1 MKARPTHLGPLPLV
15 HGLVAALSF
24 GVLAALIGL
33 WPQLAVWVVMNE
45 GSLWALFAG
54 FEVVTFTSLG
64 IALVARARAART
76 QAGCPGR
83 SRVQFAAIAHV
94 LSSLLV
100 HVPLVVLLF
109 GAAEAV
115 ESGFSFTF
123 GIDEARLALTDRWRA
138 VLEWSAGIWAAVALI
153 DWGFRISLWF
163 LLPRAFRVGFWV
175 LVDVCLLAAFV
186 FVTAKLPLQPASDD
200 FEALRE
206 PILRLGVTTLFG
218 MRVFA
223 RLLPILMSSIE
234 RLGAL
239 PLVAARHLRSKK
251 SGFLAAIGGLSIGAV
266 AVSTCM
272 LVGVLSVMGGFRDDL
287 QQKILGN
294 HAHVL
299 IDREQHANFEGWEPV
314 LRAAREVEGTVA
326 ATPYVR
332 GEVMLTSA
340 SNRAGAELR
349 GIDPESFPRATRIQ
363 SYLEQ
368 GRGRIDYLV
377 HPERLLDLPPEE
389 RRSILPMEIVGPD
402 DRDDDDGDDDDD
414 GEEERDSLI
423 RDIDDELDRIDELD
437 AELED
442 GPAVE
447 ALAEPPANP
456 RDDPVAEF
464 LQPEIDERGREV
476 LPGIIV
482 GKELARTLRVFLGD
496 DVDVVSP
503 MGDLGP
509 AGPMPKARRFRV
521 AGIFYSG
528 MYEFDMKLV
537 YVLLPRAQSFLNTG
551 DAISGIE
558 VRVDDVEAAPEIAAA
573 VSASM
578 REMGRN
584 ELRVRDW
591 QQTNE
596 RLFGALA
603 VEKLAMFITLGI
615 AILIAAFCV
624 FGTLTLM
631 VQEKGREVGILFAMG
646 TTQRGIVSIFMLE
659 GLLIGLY
666 GASIGL
672 GMGFVATFAF
682 EHFGI
687 RLNPEVY
694 YIDRLPVHVDAMEFL
709 VVGLVALGMCVVATI
724 FPAVLASRAK
734 PVDAI
739 RYQ

>member
-1 MKARPTHLGPLPLV
+1 M
-15 HGLVAALSF
+15 HGLVATISF
-24 GVLAALIGL
+24 GVLVAVLAL
-33 WPQLAVWVVMNE
+33 WPPLASWVVMQQ

-64 IALVARARAART
+64 IALVTRARAARA
-76 QAGCPGR
+76 QAGCRGR

-94 LSSLLV
+94 LSLIVV
-100 HVPLVVLLF
+100 HVPLLVLLY
-109 GAAEAV
+109 GASEAV

-123 GIDEARLALTDRWRA
+123 GIDEARLALTDQWRS
-138 VLEWSAGIWAAVALI
+138 VLEWSAGIWVVFALV
-153 DWGFRISLWF
+153 DWVFRLSLWY
-163 LLPRAFRVGFWV
+163 LLPKGFRVGFWI
-175 LVDVCLLAAFV
+175 LIDVALLAGFIW
-186 FVTAKLPLQPASDD
+186 VTLTLPIEPVSEDL
-200 FEALRE
+200 EALRE
-206 PILRLGVTTLFG
+206 PVLRLGVTTLFG

-223 RLLPILMSSIE
+223 RLLPVLMNGIE
-234 RLGAL
+234 RMGAL

-299 IDREQHANFEGWEPV
+299 IDREQHATFEGWERIV
-314 LRAAREVEGTVA
+314 QAARDADGAVA

-349 GIDPESFPRATRIQ
+349 GIEPESFPQVTRIE

-389 RRSILPMEIVGPD
+389 RRSILPMEIVEP
-402 DRDDDDGDDDDD
+402 GDDDD
-414 GEEERDSLI
+414 EEEAPSGSLVQE
-423 RDIDDELDRIDELD
+423 IDDELDRLLEGADE
-437 AELED
+437 E
-442 GPAVE
+442 PAVDD
-447 ALAEPPANP
+447 LREPPSNP
-456 RDDPVAEF
+456 VTDF
-464 LQPEIDERGREV
+464 LQPSTDSRGREV

-551 DAISGIE
+551 DAISGVEIK
-558 VRVDDVEAAPEIAAA
+558 VDDVEAAPDIAAA
-573 VSASM
+573 VGASM
-578 REMGRN
+578 TELGRDD
-584 ELRVRDW
+584 LRVRDW

-646 TTQRGIVSIFMLE
+646 TTQSGIVSIFMLE

-666 GASIGL
+666 GATIGL

-709 VVGLVALGMCVVATI
+709 VVGLVALGMCVLATI

-734 PVDAI
+734 PVEAI

>member
-1 MKARPTHLGPLPLV
+1 MKKRPTNLGPLPLV
-15 HGLVAALSF
+15 HGLVATLSF
-24 GVLAALIGL
+24 GMLAALLAL
-33 WPQLAVWVVMNE
+33 WPVLAVWVVMNE
-45 GSLWALFAG
+45 GSLWGLFAG
-54 FEVVTFTSLG
+54 FEVVTFLSLG
-64 IALVARARAART
+64 IALVTRARAART
-76 QAGCPGR
+76 QAGCTGR

-94 LSSLLV
+94 VSLVLV
-100 HVPLVVLLF
+100 HVPLLVLLY

-115 ESGFSFTF
+115 DSGFSFTF
-123 GIDEARLALTDRWRA
+123 GIDEARLALTDRWRS
-138 VLEWSAGIWAAVALI
+138 VLEWSAGIWAVVALL
-153 DWGFRISLWF
+153 DWGFRLSLWY
-163 LLPRAFRVGFWV
+163 LLPKAFRVGFWV
-175 LVDVCLLAAFV
+175 LVDVSLLGAFI
-186 FVTAKLPLQPASDD
+186 FVTAKLPIQPANDD
-200 FEALRE
+200 LEALRE

-223 RLLPILMSSIE
+223 RLLPIIMSSIE
-234 RLGAL
+234 RFGAL

-299 IDREQHANFEGWEPV
+299 IDREHNATFEGWQRV
-314 LRAAREVEGTVA
+314 LDAARDTEGAIA

-349 GIDPESFPRATRIQ
+349 GIEPESFPDVTRIE

-402 DRDDDDGDDDDD
+402 DDEDGADDEDEDP
-414 GEEERDSLI
+414 RPDSLI
-423 RDIDDELDRIDELD
+423 RDIDEELDSL
-437 AELED
+437 LED
-442 GPAVE
+442 DLDEEPAIE
-447 ALAEPPANP
+447 ALAEPPSNP
-456 RDDPVAEF
+456 VQEF
-464 LQPEIDERGREV
+464 LQPQIDDRGREV

-558 VRVDDVEAAPEIAAA
+558 IKVDDVETAPEIATA
-573 VSASM
+573 VGARM
-578 REMGRN
+578 NELGRD

-591 QQTNE
+591 QETNE

-615 AILIAAFCV
+615 AILIAGFCV

-709 VVGLVALGMCVVATI
+709 VVGLVALGMCVLATI

-734 PVDAI
+734 PVEAI

>member
-15 HGLVAALSF
+15 HGLFATLTF
-24 GVLAALIGL
+24 GMVVALIAL
-33 WPQLAVWVVMNE
+33 WPVLAVWVVMND
-45 GSLWALFAG
+45 GSLWGLFAG

-64 IALVARARAART
+64 IALVTRARAART

-94 LSSLLV
+94 FSLVLM
-100 HVPLVVLLF
+100 HVPLLVLLF

-115 ESGFSFTF
+115 DSGFSFTF
-123 GIDEARLALTDRWRA
+123 GIEEARLALTDRWRS
-138 VLEWSAGIWAAVALI
+138 VLEWSAGIWAAVALV
-153 DWGFRISLWF
+153 DWGFRGSLWY

-175 LVDVCLLAAFV
+175 LIDVALLGSFI
-186 FVTAKLPLQPASDD
+186 FVTAKLPIQPASEDL
-200 FEALRE
+200 EALRE
-206 PILRLGVTTLFG
+206 PIIRLGVTTLFG

-223 RLLPILMSSIE
+223 RLLPIIMSGIE
-234 RLGAL
+234 RFGAL

-299 IDREQHANFEGWEPV
+299 IDREQHATFEGWQQV
-314 LRAAREVEGTVA
+314 LDAARDTDGAVA

-349 GIDPESFPRATRIQ
+349 GIEPDSFPRVTRIE

-402 DRDDDDGDDDDD
+402 DEDEGDEDDD
-414 GEEERDSLI
+414 EHDSLV
-423 RDIDDELDRIDELD
+423 RDIDEELD
-437 AELED
+437 ALIEGDE
-442 GPAVE
+442 PAIE
-447 ALAEPPANP
+447 ALAEPPEP
-456 RDDPVAEF
+456 DPAVEEF
-464 LQPEIDERGREV
+464 LQPQIDDRGREV

-558 VRVDDVEAAPEIAAA
+558 IKVDDVETAPEIAGA
-573 VSASM
+573 VGARM
-578 REMGRN
+578 EELGRD

-591 QQTNE
+591 QETNQ

-615 AILIAAFCV
+615 AILIAGFCV

-682 EHFGI
+682 QHFGI

-709 VVGLVALGMCVVATI
+709 VVGVVALGMCVLATI